1 MRIGLS
7 LLAAGLM
14 TTVMTIMLISIHP
27 RDAAPVMRHI
37 STTASEG
44 SKRLT
49 NGNLVDFVVA
59 TPLETKLKRA
69 SWTAPTLSLDFVLA
83 PDRSLDDSTV
93 TQLMRDVESII
104 RMSFLQV
111 EN

>member
-14 TTVMTIMLISIHP
+14 TTAITVLLITVHP
-27 RDAAPVMRHI
+27 RDASPVMRHI
-37 STTASEG
+37 SIASSEG
-44 SKRLT
+44 SKRLS
-49 NGNLVDFVVA
+49 NGNLVDFVIA

-83 PDRSLDDSTV
+83 SDRSLDDPTV
-93 TQLMRDVESII
+93 IQLMRDVESVV
-104 RMSFLQV
+104 RMRFCRPRT
-111 EN
+111 